1 MRFVGFVRFVR
12 RELDFL
18 AEPRMYLGLSSASVV
33 DTYVSES
40 DLKRIDLDNWGLFI
54 PDTPE
59 RPSVRLKVIA
69 IDRDASRTLTDRQ
82 LAATSGGDI
91 LVRPQQGGQLIPE
104 RAIYRV
110 RLQAEQALGQL
121 QDLSDGGLLRGSVV
135 ILGWP
140 QSILGEVIRGGG
152 AALMREL
159 GF

>member
-91 LVRPQQGGQLIPE
+91 LVRPQ
-104 RAIYRV
+104 
-110 RLQAEQALGQL
+110 
-121 QDLSDGGLLRGSVV
+121 
-135 ILGWP
+135 
-140 QSILGEVIRGGG
+140 
-152 AALMREL
+152 
-159 GF
+159 